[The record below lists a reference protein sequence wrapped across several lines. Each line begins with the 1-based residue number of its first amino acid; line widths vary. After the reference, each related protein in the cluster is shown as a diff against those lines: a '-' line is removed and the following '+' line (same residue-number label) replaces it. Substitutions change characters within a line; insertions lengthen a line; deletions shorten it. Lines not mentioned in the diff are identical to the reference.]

1 MTDFAAVRPPRRIA
15 IVGAGFS
22 GAVTAI
28 QLLRQ
33 APPEGL
39 QVVLINE
46 SGRMARGLAY
56 GTHSSAHVL
65 NVPAGN
71 MSALADDADDFVR
84 YCRWSDPRVEP
95 GSFVSRRLYGAYL
108 EALLSAA
115 ELQGEGGAT
124 LERIVG
130 RVVGLHERGPG
141 GRLELLLEQG
151 SSVLADHVV
160 LAFGHFTPVDPL
172 PAAAVAAAGGR
183 YVRDPWRPGALR
195 AIGPADAV
203 LMVGAGLTAVDVAL
217 ALHQRPRSGRLLSI
231 SRRGLLPQSHRR
243 SGAAPGSIDAAALV
257 AEMGAS
263 LRQQTRVLRRWV
275 GEALARGEDWRD
287 LIGALRPYTPGW
299 WQRLSATDRGRFL
312 RHLRAHWDVLRH
324 RCAPQAHEAWQ
335 ALRDQGLLSVQA
347 ARVRGVQARP
357 EGLWVTLADRG
368 GAHEQTLLV
377 QHIVNCTGPSA
388 DLQRCPSP
396 LVRELL
402 ETGRLCADPLGQGL
416 MVDGHGAVLDRAGEA
431 STRLSYIGP
440 LLKAR
445 DWEAT
450 AVPELRVHAQ
460 KLARR
465 LATRPNSA

>member
-1 MTDFAAVRPPRRIA
+1 MTDPHAPRPARRIA

-95 GSFVSRRLYGAYL
+95 TSFVSRRLYGAYL

-130 RVVGLHERGPG
+130 RVVGLQERGPG

-160 LAFGHFTPVDPL
+160 LAFGHFTPMDPL
-172 PAAAVAAAGGR
+172 PAAALAAAGSR

-195 AIGPADAV
+195 AIAPADSV
-203 LMVGAGLTAVDVAL
+203 LMLGTGLTAVDVAL
-217 ALHQRPRSGRLLSI
+217 ALQQRPRSGRLLGL

-243 SGAAPGSIDAAALV
+243 SGAAPGSIDSAALV
-257 AEMGAS
+257 AEMGDS
-263 LRQQTRVLRRWV
+263 LRGQCRVLRRWV
-275 GEALARGEDWRD
+275 TEALARGEDWRD
-287 LIGALRPYTPGW
+287 LIGALRPHTPAL
-299 WQRLSATDRGRFL
+299 WQRLSAADRGRFL
-312 RHLRAHWDVLRH
+312 RHLRAHWEVLRH

-335 ALRDQGLLSVQA
+335 GLRDQGLLSVQA
-347 ARVRGVQARP
+347 GRIRSVQAQP
-357 EGLWVTLADRG
+357 DGLRVTLAERG
-368 GAHEQTLLV
+368 SGREQTVLV

-388 DLQRCPSP
+388 DLQRCHSP
-396 LVRELL
+396 LVRDLL
-402 ETGRLCADPLGQGL
+402 ETGQLCADPLGLGL
-416 MVDGHGAVLDRAGEA
+416 QVGADGAVLDRAGRPSA
-431 STRLSYIGP
+431 RLSYIGP

-460 KLARR
+460 TLARR
-465 LATRPNSA
+465 LARPGRD